1 MFILSIASHIMV
13 FALLAVLIGRFTLS
27 DQESISAREQFFN
40 VQWEDNKPFQYAI
53 WSSLVYLVLTILG
66 SFIPG
71 IGVVCFAVRIL
82 SFAFSWWWLVE
93 TIKCGKVAVW
103 FQAAK
108 AYFDK

>member
-27 DQESISAREQFFN
+27 HDACSLREQFFN

-53 WSSLVYLVLTILG
+53 WSSLVYLVLTLIG

-71 IGVVCFAVRIL
+71 IGVVCFAVRMLTI
-82 SFAFSWWWLVE
+82 AFTWWWLFE
-93 TIKCGKVAVW
+93 TIKCGK
-103 FQAAK
+103 AK
-108 AYFDK
+108 AWVEHITNLFHKK